1 MPESIRCP
9 CGYVGPAVAQGPT
22 AVCPICRTPVADV
35 PQAASPEL
43 PNAGHSF
50 AAAEESPLSTR
61 KTFRIPCP
69 NGHVNV
75 TPAHMLG
82 TQVVCPKCNAF
93 YTLQMADSL
102 EYHQIADREARKREE
117 EQARKWLNRAIFA
130 AVFIVVSLIGMIV
143 ISVIGR

>member
-9 CGYVGPAVAQGPT
+9 CGYVGPSVAQGPIN
-22 AVCPICRTPVADV
+22 VCPICRTPVTDV
-35 PQAASPEL
+35 SQTASPEL

-50 AAAEESPLSTR
+50 PATEESPLSTR